1 MYEKKL
7 TKKRQKNVRWVKI
20 KSTTDTTDDVKKKNV
35 SKCTKC
41 LHFVFADSFPF
52 IVPEEEDNMLVK
64 DGEITDALK
73 NELDMKI

>member
-1 MYEKKL
+1 MKITSTPDTADEV
-7 TKKRQKNVRWVKI
+7 KRKNI
-20 KSTTDTTDDVKKKNV
+20 

-41 LHFVFADSFPF
+41 LNFFFADSFPF

-64 DGEITDALK
+64 DGEISDALN